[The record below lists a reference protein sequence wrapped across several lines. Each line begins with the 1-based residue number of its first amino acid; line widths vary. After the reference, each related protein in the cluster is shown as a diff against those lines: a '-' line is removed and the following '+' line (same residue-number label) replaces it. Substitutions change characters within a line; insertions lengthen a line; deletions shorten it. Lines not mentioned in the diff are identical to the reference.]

1 MALLVPFGLKE
12 GLLYEPRQ
20 VSNGK
25 TCGCICPGCQHPLVA
40 KQNAQTPHFAHAP
53 GEDCKN
59 GLETAIHLAAKQLIA
74 ERMEVSIP
82 AINLQFPGGYGEKPS
97 TEHLYTSN
105 LRPLAEVRIE
115 PWLDGFRP
123 DIVVVE
129 SHRQR
134 KILIEI
140 AVTHFVDDIK
150 LTKIKNRGIH
160 AIEIDVSAA
169 REQMDFA
176 LLDRFLFNVPSFG
189 RWLYHPEAAELEQQ
203 YVTKRANAWDARRKA
218 ESDRFANYRMYN
230 PREKLKRNIAKAG
243 LNETKF
249 KALSAFVPGEDSF
262 DDGRHAWQSAVLAYI
277 VNQVEEYGF
286 EGKPIGAG
294 VDKDELDFWLA
305 KLFDITPKFP
315 EAEKIAVW
323 KYLKH
328 LEALG
333 LLQHSRNKSFEILIL
348 PQDYQPKKA

>member
-25 TCGCICPGCQHPLVA
+25 ACGCICPGCQHPLVA

-59 GLETAIHLAAKQLIA
+59 GLETVIHLAAKQLIA

-82 AINLQFPGGYGEKPS
+82 AVALQIPRGYGERPS
-97 TEHLYTSN
+97 TENLYTSN
-105 LRPLAEVRIE
+105 LRTLSEVRIE

-134 KILIEI
+134 EMLIEI

-150 LTKIKNRGIH
+150 LEKIKNRGIY

-176 LLDRFLFNVPSFG
+176 LLNRFLFEVPSSG
-189 RWLYHPEAAELEQQ
+189 RWLYHPEAAEMERQ
-203 YVTKRANAWDARRKA
+203 YVTKRADAWEARQKA
-218 ESDRFANYRMYN
+218 ESDRFTNYRMYN
-230 PREKLKRNIAKAG
+230 PREKLRRNIAKAG
-243 LNETKF
+243 LNEAKL
-249 KALSAFVPGEDSF
+249 KALSVFVPGEESF
-262 DDGRHAWQSAVLAYI
+262 DDGRYAWQSAVLAYI
-277 VNQVEEYGF
+277 VNQVEEDSIDG
-286 EGKPIGAG
+286 IGAE
-294 VDKDELDFWLA
+294 VDKEELDYWLA

-315 EAEKIAVW
+315 DAEKIAVW

-328 LEALG
+328 LEGLG
-333 LLQHSRNKSFEILIL
+333 LLHHCRNKSFAIRML
-348 PQDYQPKKA
+348 PKDYQPKKV

>member
-1 MALLVPFGLKE
+1 MALLVPFGLKD

-20 VSNGK
+20 VANGK
-25 TCGCICPGCQHPLVA
+25 ACGCICPGCQHPLVA

-82 AINLQFPGGYGEKPS
+82 AVILQFPGGYGERPS
-97 TEHLYTSN
+97 TQDLYTSH
-105 LRPLAEVRIE
+105 LKPLSEVRIE

-140 AVTHFVDDIK
+140 AVTHFVDDAK
-150 LTKIKNRGIH
+150 LTKIKDRGIH
-160 AIEIDVSAA
+160 AIEIDVSSA
-169 REQMDFA
+169 REQIDFA
-176 LLDRFLFNVPSFG
+176 LLNRFLFGVPSLG

-203 YVTKRANAWDARRKA
+203 YITKRADAWEARRKA
-218 ESDRFANYRMYN
+218 ESDQFAKYRTLN
-230 PREKLKRNIAKAG
+230 PRVKLRKNLAKAG
-243 LNETKF
+243 LNEAKL
-249 KALSAFVPGEDSF
+249 KALSVFVSGEDSF
-262 DDGRHAWQSAVLAYI
+262 DDGRYAWQSAVLAYI
-277 VNQVEEYGF
+277 VHQVEENGL
-286 EGKPIGAG
+286 EGKPVG
-294 VDKDELDFWLA
+294 VWLDKDDLDDWLI
-305 KLFDITPKFP
+305 KIFDITPKFP
-315 EAEKIAVW
+315 DAEKIAVW

-328 LEALG
+328 LESLG
-333 LLQHSRNKSFEILIL
+333 LLSGIRNKSFEILIL
-348 PQDYQPKKA
+348 PKDYQPQKT